1 MVEGNA
7 IDAWGGHNLGERVS
21 VSGED
26 RTIEEMCNGLGW
38 NVELKEGL
46 EEDNDQNLDGWH
58 LRN

>member
-1 MVEGNA
+1 
-7 IDAWGGHNLGERVS
+7 LGERVS